1 MLDSG
6 NEGGDCGDRADIVAR
21 RGRDALAQMQH
32 AATVERR
39 SLDFGA
45 AEVDADAQRR
55 HPSPAPLGTTAPE
68 AKKRGAA
75 SIFPETVTNC

>member
-1 MLDSG
+1 M
-6 NEGGDCGDRADIVAR
+6 ERTAI
-21 RGRDALAQMQH
+21 
-32 AATVERR
+32 VERR

-45 AEVDADAQRR
+45 AEIDADAQRR
-55 HPSPAPLGTTAPE
+55 HPLPAPLGKTAPG